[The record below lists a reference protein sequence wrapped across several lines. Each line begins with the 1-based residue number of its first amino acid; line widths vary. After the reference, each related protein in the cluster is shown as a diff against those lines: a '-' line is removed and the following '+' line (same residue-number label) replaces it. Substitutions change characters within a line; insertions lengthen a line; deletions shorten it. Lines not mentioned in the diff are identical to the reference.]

1 MLNRIG
7 QLIERLRGGAI
18 ELSLRPY
25 ERLLAEINR
34 YEDDL
39 RRYTDDRL
47 QLLASEIKQQIC
59 NGEDTNNC
67 LPQTFALVREV
78 ADRVLG
84 MRPFDE
90 QLMAGIV
97 LHQGK
102 VVQMQTGE
110 GKTLAAVAPVVL
122 NGLSRQGVHVLTFN
136 DYLAERDAQWMGP
149 VYRFLGVTVGHV
161 AQEMPL
167 AQRQAAYRC
176 DVTYVT
182 AKEAGFDFLRDQ
194 LAMQADA
201 LVHRDLHFAIIDEA
215 DSILIDE
222 ARVPLVIAGDT
233 PEEPVDLSVL
243 ADIMRDLKEGD
254 HYEIGD
260 RARNVHFTTAGLDY
274 LEQQFECGSLHDEKR
289 LPLLAR
295 LNQALHAEYLLRRDV
310 DYIVRDGEVLLLDE
324 LTGRV
329 AENRRWPHGLQ
340 AAVEAKE
347 GQPIQPDG
355 KILNSIT
362 LQHFVGMYDKLSGM
376 TGTAEEAA
384 EEFHDFYK
392 LQVAVL
398 PTHRPCIREDEPD
411 KIYASSDAKVNALT
425 LELKRLRET
434 GQPVLV
440 GTASV
445 QQSDLLAKQ
454 LQAERIPHQVLNA
467 NNDHQE
473 AKIIAEAGTFGAVT
487 ISTNMAGRGT
497 DIKLGG
503 HDEHDRSRIVSL
515 GGLRVIGTNRHESR
529 RIDNQLRGRSAR
541 QGDPGCSRFIISL
554 EDDLLS
560 RFGLA
565 DAVGDLAIDEDSD
578 QPLDDTEV
586 SDKVAHIQRVVEG
599 ECFEIR
605 RTLRKYAEVLET
617 QRKTISERRRS
628 WLLNDSPTYILPE
641 RAAQRYN
648 DLAARFGPATLQQ
661 VERQITLSQIDHC
674 WSDHL
679 AQIAEIRESIY
690 LVSMGGLDP
699 LFEFQKRAAE
709 AYRKL
714 LKRIDKKVVA
724 KFKTVKVTA
733 DGIDLAREGLL
744 GPSATWTYMIND
756 HPVGDVFDRIS
767 RSVQRLLSRT

>member
-1 MLNRIG
+1 MLNQLG
-7 QLIERLRGGAI
+7 QFIERLRGGAI

-25 ERLLAEINR
+25 QRMLSRINQH
-34 YEDDL
+34 EDDL

-47 QLLASEIKQQIC
+47 QLLASELKQKLVA
-59 NGEDTNNC
+59 GEDANKC
-67 LPQTFALVREV
+67 LPQTFALVREI
-78 ADRVLG
+78 ADRVLA

-102 VVQMQTGE
+102 IVQMQTGE

-122 NGLSRQGVHVLTFN
+122 NGLSGRGVHVLTFN
-136 DYLAERDAQWMGP
+136 DYLAERDARWMGP
-149 VYRFLGVTVGHV
+149 VYRFLGMTVGHV
-161 AQEMPL
+161 TQAMPL

-194 LAMQADA
+194 LAMQSND
-201 LVHRDLHFAIIDEA
+201 LVHRNFQFAIVDEA

-222 ARVPLVIAGDT
+222 ARVPLVIAGETSD
-233 PEEPVDLSVL
+233 EPVDLRIL
-243 ADIMRDLKEGD
+243 ADVMRDLKEGV
-254 HYEIGD
+254 HYEIGG
-260 RARNVHFTTAGLDY
+260 RARNVQFTSAGLDY

-289 LPLLAR
+289 LPLLSR
-295 LNQALHAEYLLRRDV
+295 LNQALHAEYLLYRDV
-310 DYIVRDGEVLLLDE
+310 DYIVRNGEVLLLDE

-329 AENRRWPHGLQ
+329 AENRRWPYGLQ

-362 LQHFVGMYDKLSGM
+362 LHHFVELYDKLSGM

-384 EEFHDFYK
+384 QEFYSFYNMR
-392 LQVAVL
+392 VAVL
-398 PTHRPCIREDEPD
+398 PTHKPCIRRDEAD
-411 KIYASSDAKVNALT
+411 EIYASREAKVTAVIR
-425 LELKRLRET
+425 EIKQLRET

-445 QQSDLLAKQ
+445 QQSDLLAER
-454 LQAERIPHQVLNA
+454 LLAERIPHQVLSA
-467 NNDHQE
+467 KNDHEE
-473 AKIIAEAGTFGAVT
+473 AKIIAEAGMFGAVT

-503 HDEHDRSRIVSL
+503 HDEHDRGRIVSQ
-515 GGLRVIGTNRHESR
+515 GGLLVIGTNRHESR
-529 RIDNQLRGRSAR
+529 RIDKQLRGRSGR
-541 QGDPGCSRFIISL
+541 QGDPGRSRFIISL
-554 EDDLLS
+554 EDDLLT

-565 DAVGDLAIDEDSD
+565 DVLRDVAIDQESGEPVENP
-578 QPLDDTEV
+578 QV
-586 SDKVAHIQRVVEG
+586 SNRVAHIQRVVEG
-599 ECFEIR
+599 ECLEIR

-617 QRKTISERRRS
+617 QRRTISEKRRR
-628 WLLNDSPTYILPE
+628 WLLDDSPTYILPE
-641 RAAQRYN
+641 RAADRYN
-648 DLAARFGPATLQQ
+648 DLAARFGPTVLRQ
-661 VERQITLSQIDHC
+661 VERQITLAQVDRC

-679 AQIAEIRESIY
+679 AQVAEIRESIY

-699 LFEFQKRAAE
+699 LFEFQKRASE

-724 KFKTVKVTA
+724 KFNAVEITA
-733 DGIDLAREGLL
+733 DGIDLEREGLL

-767 RSVQRLLSRT
+767 RSIRRLLSRG